1 MICFTHLKYTIQWL
15 SVVQPSP
22 WSNFRIFL
30 SLQKENT
37 VPISSSSPSLPPPS
51 ALAIPSST
59 FNCHRCAYSRYFNI
73 NGINM

>member
-15 SVVQPSP
+15 LVAQPSP

-37 VPISSSSPSLPPPS
+37 VPISSHSPALLPPS
-51 ALAIPSST
+51 ALGIPSST
-59 FNCHRCAYSRYFNI
+59 FSCHRCAYPRYFNI
-73 NGINM
+73 HGII